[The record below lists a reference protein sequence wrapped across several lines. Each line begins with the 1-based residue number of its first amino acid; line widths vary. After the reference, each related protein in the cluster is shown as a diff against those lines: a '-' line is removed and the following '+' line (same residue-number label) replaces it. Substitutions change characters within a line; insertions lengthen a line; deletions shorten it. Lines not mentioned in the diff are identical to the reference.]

1 MELTTPHD
9 IERAK
14 GAFLS
19 ISGQEAGG
27 FGKDPDSG
35 IGPKTMRI
43 AAATRHGCL
52 TKHPVLE
59 ALASKLIDTEVQCA
73 TEQYTA
79 EGKCTTL
86 SQ

>member
-1 MELTTPHD
+1 MESTTPHD

-19 ISGQEAGG
+19 ISGQDAGR

-35 IGPKTMRI
+35 IGPKAMRI
-43 AAATRHGCL
+43 AATWHGCL